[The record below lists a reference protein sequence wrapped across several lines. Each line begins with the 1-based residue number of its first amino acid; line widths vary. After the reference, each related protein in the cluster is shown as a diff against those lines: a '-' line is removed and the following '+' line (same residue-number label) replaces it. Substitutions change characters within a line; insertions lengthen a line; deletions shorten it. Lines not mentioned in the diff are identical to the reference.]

1 HRGAAAFRATARDS
15 GVERRMRQLMDLTAP
30 VALASGIGV
39 VGVGLLRGRK
49 MDELVGSAVSL
60 AVASVPEGLPL
71 LATAAQL
78 AAARR
83 LKQKGALVRNV
94 RSLEAIGRVDTVC
107 LDKTGTVTEGSI
119 VLGFVSDGEVE
130 ESAVQISESRRGILR
145 VGLRASPKKPGDMGR
160 SDPVDV
166 AIFRSAEES
175 GIEAAGPGEEWTRVA
190 DMPFEAGRGYSAVL
204 GRNGEQSLLSV
215 KGAPEELL
223 SRCTHELFQG
233 ETREI

>member
-1 HRGAAAFRATARDS
+1 VLLGSGDLVPADCRIVEASGLEVDASGLTGESLPVAKSPHSSFHESVADRSSMLYAGTTIASGRATAVVVATGLETEAHRGAAAFRATARDS

-107 LDKTGTVTEGSI
+107 LDKTGTITEGSI
-119 VLGFVSDGEVE
+119 VLGEVSDGV
-130 ESAVQISESRRGILR
+130 ISEPLGELSQRR
-145 VGLRASPKKPGDMGR
+145 
-160 SDPVDV
+160 
-166 AIFRSAEES
+166 
-175 GIEAAGPGEEWTRVA
+175 
-190 DMPFEAGRGYSAVL
+190 
-204 GRNGEQSLLSV
+204 
-215 KGAPEELL
+215 
-223 SRCTHELFQG
+223 
-233 ETREI
+233 